1 MCVDE
6 CLHVQR
12 VFVGVC
18 GCVWMRERE
27 TVRGVWGCMSGSR

>member
-18 GCVWMRERE
+18 GCVGERERDSARRMGMY
-27 TVRGVWGCMSGSR
+27 VRQ